1 MQTALEKLQFD
12 VEQGTRDVSEL
23 AEVRFIYIYI
33 FSFYLMTEYLYISML
48 FVNDYYFLSVFFKS

>member
-23 AEVRFIYIYI
+23 AEVRFIYIF
-33 FSFYLMTEYLYISML
+33 FSLYLMTEYLYILML
-48 FVNDYYFLSVFFKS
+48 FVNDYYFRSVLF

>member
-33 FSFYLMTEYLYISML
+33 FSFYLMTEYLYILML
-48 FVNDYYFLSVFFKS
+48 FVNDYYFLSVLF